1 MDEKI
6 HYVCRTLFYKT
17 RNDYQI
23 IYFNLLCH
31 KNLSSL
37 LQPDNLHF
45 AMAHL
50 PVRHHSLYLQT
61 SRTCQLVPIANHSPC
76 LKHVHCFSYE
86 FI

>member
-1 MDEKI
+1 MDEEI
-6 HYVCRTLFYKT
+6 CYVFTVLFYKT

-50 PVRHHSLYLQT
+50 PVRHHGLYLQT
-61 SRTCQLVPIANHSPC
+61 SRTCQLIPIANHSPC
-76 LKHVHCFSYE
+76 LKHVHCFSHE
-86 FI
+86 FV